1 MKIKKGGKVIK
12 LTESDLQRIVKRVLN
27 EDAPH
32 ATTVDVE
39 NLKFK
44 VFVNRKDITGSVS
57 KPIVKKTGE
66 GEEKRTRM
74 EKEKNRGKGYFY
86 MEIET
91 TKDNVFEDGDVIGV
105 QITGGKIGGDRSMR
119 GEDEGKRDFGDG
131 VIYFTKI
138 ESAFRDNSNYKSF
151 HLSLTDTN
159 LEIEEGQVPDLVV
172 KVILNGRD
180 RRRNDYNV
188 SDVR

>member
-27 EDAPH
+27 EDTPH
-32 ATTVDVE
+32 ATMVDVE
-39 NLKFK
+39 DLEFK

-57 KPIVKKTGE
+57 EPIVKKTGE
-66 GEEKRTRM
+66 GKRTRM

-138 ESAFRDNSNYKSF
+138 ESTFRDDSDYKSF

>member
-1 MKIKKGGKVIK
+1 MKIKKGGKVVN

-32 ATTVDVE
+32 ATMVDVE
-39 NLKFK
+39 DLKFK

-57 KPIVKKTGE
+57 EPIVKKTGE
-66 GEEKRTRM
+66 VENGGVWGE
-74 EKEKNRGKGYFY
+74 RGKGYFY

-119 GEDEGKRDFGDG
+119 DGNGGKRDVGDG

-151 HLSLTDTN
+151 HLTLTDTN

>member
-1 MKIKKGGKVIK
+1 MKIKKNGVTIN
-12 LTESDLQRIVKRVLN
+12 LTESDINKLSKTLLN

-32 ATTVDVE
+32 TTMVDVE
-39 NLKFK
+39 DLKFK

-57 KPIVKKTGE
+57 EPIVKKTGE
-66 GEEKRTRM
+66 VKKRGGRM
-74 EKEKNRGKGYFY
+74 STMKGKGYFY

-91 TKDNVFEDGDVIGV
+91 TKGNVFEDGDVIGV

-138 ESAFRDNSNYKSF
+138 ESTFRGDSDYKSF
-151 HLSLTDTN
+151 HLTLTDTN